1 MNNEKIMGFDHA
13 LADIDKQIEEL
24 YAKRAEIENR
34 MEQKRKEAEEKRKA
48 ERAEAYQAIKEL
60 VDKYNEK
67 HNGSLVLME
76 RFDAQELLSRFG
88 LI

>member
-60 VDKYNEK
+60 VVNYNNKYDSNLVVVSANELF
-67 HNGSLVLME
+67 NW
-76 RFDAQELLSRFG
+76 G
-88 LI
+88 LII

>member
-34 MEQKRKEAEEKRKA
+34 MEQKRKEAEEKCKA

-60 VDKYNEK
+60 IVNYNNKYDSNLVVVSANELF
-67 HNGSLVLME
+67 NW
-76 RFDAQELLSRFG
+76 G
-88 LI
+88 LII

>member
-67 HNGSLVLME
+67 YHGSLVLME
-76 RFDAQELLSRFG
+76 RFDTQELLSRFG

>member
-1 MNNEKIMGFDHA
+1 MNSEKIMGFDHA
-13 LADIDKQIEEL
+13 LSDIDKQIEEL

-34 MEQKRKEAEEKRKA
+34 MEQARKEAEEKRKA
-48 ERAEAYQAIKEL
+48 EQAEAYQVIKEL
-60 VDKYNEK
+60 IDKYNEK
-67 HNGSLVLME
+67 YHGSLVLME

>member
-1 MNNEKIMGFDHA
+1 MNSEKIMGFDHT

-34 MEQKRKEAEEKRKA
+34 MEQARKEAEEKRKA
-48 ERAEAYQAIKEL
+48 EQAEAYQVIKEL
-60 VDKYNEK
+60 IDKYNEK
-67 HNGSLVLME
+67 YHGSLVLME